1 MLKLT
6 YTETGCR
13 MEHLTQSL
21 ENWVTTR
28 VILALRSATSLIVE
42 PTTAS
47 FLLPANLPY
56 LEDLEAAIEGQQVEI
71 LIAQTEPDYV
81 EISLA
86 GTWVTS
92 SSESEEGI
100 FVVAMSQREEFF
112 IYQLWQDA
120 QNTISVLGN

>member
-1 MLKLT
+1 M
-6 YTETGCR
+6 
-13 MEHLTQSL
+13 
-21 ENWVTTR
+21 
-28 VILALRSATSLIVE
+28 
-42 PTTAS
+42 
-47 FLLPANLPY
+47 
-56 LEDLEAAIEGQQVEI
+56 EI

-81 EISLA
+81 EVSLA

-92 SSESEEGI
+92 ESESEEGI